1 MVSYGSPSPFTGPL
15 FSLLRSSS
23 ARMKMKTAGDLLTVL
38 VDYQKE
44 KESNVCVQAMLRMKY
59 IGVKTL
65 KLWSL
70 SRLRRLRICYP
81 TILV

>member
-1 MVSYGSPSPFTGPL
+1 MVSYGSPSLFTGPL

-38 VDYQKE
+38 IDYQKE
-44 KESNVCVQAMLRMKY
+44 KESNICLQAMLRMKY
-59 IGVKTL
+59 IRVKTL
-65 KLWSL
+65 KLWSS
-70 SRLRRLRICYP
+70 SRLRRLGICYP

>member
-1 MVSYGSPSPFTGPL
+1 MVSYGSPSLFTGPL

-44 KESNVCVQAMLRMKY
+44 KESNVCGQAMLRMKY

>member
-1 MVSYGSPSPFTGPL
+1 MVSYGSPSLFTGPL

-44 KESNVCVQAMLRMKY
+44 KESNVCAQAMLRMKY